1 MSDLEENKEASS
13 LITLQLD
20 IGEREF
26 QSLDEMQEWMN
37 QERSFFAWMETGSKN
52 DGNAAHAWNATNQW
66 FNFVQQYIQQSRQ
79 HQNNEAQLQNIEKN
93 FKNQIVKQLKLIQ
106 MKLIYQSF

>member
-26 QSLDEMQEWMN
+26 QSLDEMQGGK
-37 QERSFFAWMETGSKN
+37 S
-52 DGNAAHAWNATNQW
+52 
-66 FNFVQQYIQQSRQ
+66 VQKTS
-79 HQNNEAQLQNIEKN
+79 
-93 FKNQIVKQLKLIQ
+93 
-106 MKLIYQSF
+106 